1 MPLSWKLA
9 LFILTALLKSA
20 CGVTSITKEQVNTS
34 PLLQDFD
41 WKAYCQLYPDLPNN
55 GINTEFL
62 ARKHFLEFGVHED
75 RLFPKTRPN
84 APGYSL
90 ALIKLHDFIRSMDEL
105 AIPILERSFLI
116 FHIGKIDGKNSIEVI
131 INNLKIFQSAM
142 ELDSGRK
149 SGIFYWF
156 NIVEGQDN
164 MLHRFINATNSNS
177 AIGTWTATPSDIYT
191 HLRTLSLLADTL
203 QRSFS
208 STFFLNN
215 GVRGPI
221 ILRSEGEWIQPFRKL
236 LFSHNN
242 GMVGSSFSCELAPHV
257 QTHFFGIRT
266 TLIPLITKTYDA
278 FHTFDSWPA
287 LIRFYEIG
295 LSELVQRSGYNISS
309 LLYQKRL
316 QQDYFTGYCLT
327 AVKFINDHTVENP
340 SRWCDIAIEE
350 VVFYKW
356 GGDMLRTNSFICDA
370 TKALMRSTLLTLAN
384 AMPSEVRL
392 EIPET
397 LRGGSRVDLFKQ
409 FEQEM
414 FRETLELS
422 RSQPQ
427 PLVSIQS
434 ATGRPSM
441 RSKLRQRSDRKRMTD
456 KVCLLVRTASVHDIQ
471 RNASLMNRDV
481 FNGVDNFIRCKPTP
495 SYCSFC

>member
-1 MPLSWKLA
+1 
-9 LFILTALLKSA
+9 
-20 CGVTSITKEQVNTS
+20 
-34 PLLQDFD
+34 
-41 WKAYCQLYPDLPNN
+41 
-55 GINTEFL
+55 
-62 ARKHFLEFGVHED
+62 
-75 RLFPKTRPN
+75 
-84 APGYSL
+84 
-90 ALIKLHDFIRSMDEL
+90 
-105 AIPILERSFLI
+105 
-116 FHIGKIDGKNSIEVI
+116 
-131 INNLKIFQSAM
+131 
-142 ELDSGRK
+142 
-149 SGIFYWF
+149 
-156 NIVEGQDN
+156 
-164 MLHRFINATNSNS
+164 
-177 AIGTWTATPSDIYT
+177 
-191 HLRTLSLLADTL
+191 
-203 QRSFS
+203 
-208 STFFLNN
+208 
-215 GVRGPI
+215 
-221 ILRSEGEWIQPFRKL
+221 
-236 LFSHNN
+236 
-242 GMVGSSFSCELAPHV
+242 MVGSSFSCELAPHV

-495 SYCSFC
+495 VIL